1 MLAFADLVAQ
11 SHGHGVIDK
20 IAEVSALVA
29 PKLCDVCAVVAGRGC
44 IAGRR
49 SAFIILL
56 VRGIHDLVDVDR
68 AVIIAI
74 VCSYGSV
81 AELNAAL
88 VGNADEHILACARR
102 KAEDIAAVVFIIEIA
117 VIVGN
122 EACNAVLLIA
132 FCVVKLCKL
141 GLADIVG
148 LDLDERNAAGIHIV
162 GAVEIQIAGALEICR

>member
-1 MLAFADLVAQ
+1 MLPLADLVAEA
-11 SHGHGVIDK
+11 HCHLVIDK
-20 IAEVSALVA
+20 IAEVAALVA
-29 PKLCDVCAVVAGRGC
+29 PELCDVCAVVAGCGC

-49 SAFIILL
+49 AAFIILL
-56 VRGIHDLVDVDR
+56 VRGIHDLVDIDR

-74 VCSYGSV
+74 VCVYGSV
-81 AELNAAL
+81 AKLNAAL
-88 VGNADEHILACARR
+88 VGNADEHILARASG

-132 FCVVKLCKL
+132 FCVVKLDKL

-148 LDLDERNAAGIHIV
+148 LDLDERNAAGIHII
-162 GAVEIQIAGALEICR
+162 GAVEIQITGALEICR